1 MKMFH
6 KDSNK
11 ILQNITTKN
20 FLFSHEMFEEE
31 KILVANFNTK
41 MSSAEL
47 TVLLFLERYTNF
59 PITKIVLSWTK
70 HFITTKFY

>member
-1 MKMFH
+1 MFH

-31 KILVANFNTK
+31 KILVANFFLLRVKKLSINTK

-47 TVLLFLERYTNF
+47 TVCFFWKGTQTFR
-59 PITKIVLSWTK
+59 
-70 HFITTKFY
+70 